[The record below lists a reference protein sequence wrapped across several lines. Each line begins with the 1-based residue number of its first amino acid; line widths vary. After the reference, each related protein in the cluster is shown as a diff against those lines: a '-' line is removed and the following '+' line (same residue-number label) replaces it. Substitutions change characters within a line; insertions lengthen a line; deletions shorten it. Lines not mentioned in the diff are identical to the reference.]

1 MQAIDPG
8 FFSLTHEPLTLQA
21 TEARLTRIYDAAR
34 KGLKGDALA
43 FAAGM
48 KPSDYRRLAQMD
60 PLVEL
65 AEQKGA
71 ADGEHAM
78 ASVLYDAAAQGDAKA
93 ALDHLK
99 HTRGWVAKQQINVDI
114 EQRIS
119 VTDALERAQQRV
131 IEGMYVVQ
139 NDAIP
144 AEAEGAPTPT
154 GSLTTGLERQA
165 DDCAT
170 TNTSAP

>member
-21 TEARLTRIYDAAR
+21 TEARLTRIYDAAK

-78 ASVLYDAAAQGDAKA
+78 AAVLYGAAEQGDAKA

-131 IEGMYVVQ
+131 IEGTARVIEQDVSV
-139 NDAIP
+139 DAV
-144 AEAEGAPTPT
+144 
-154 GSLTTGLERQA
+154 
-165 DDCAT
+165 
-170 TNTSAP
+170 SAV

>member
-1 MQAIDPG
+1 MAFTDLG
-8 FFSLTHEPLTLQA
+8 FFSLTIEPVTLRA
-21 TEARLTRIYDAAR
+21 TEARLTAIYEASR

-48 KPSDYRRLAQMD
+48 LPSDYRRLAQFD
-60 PLVEL
+60 PLVEM
-65 AEQKGA
+65 AELKGA
-71 ADGEHAM
+71 ADGEHEM
-78 ASVLYDAAAQGDAKA
+78 ASVLYDAAVQGDAKA

-131 IEGMYVVQ
+131 IEGTARLVEQ
-139 NDAIP
+139 SEGQDAV
-144 AEAEGAPTPT
+144 APV
-154 GSLTTGLERQA
+154 
-165 DDCAT
+165 
-170 TNTSAP
+170 

>member
-1 MQAIDPG
+1 MSLTD
-8 FFSLTHEPLTLQA
+8 FFSLTPEPVTLQA
-21 TEARLTRIYDAAR
+21 TEARLTAVYEAAK

-48 KPSDYRRLAQMD
+48 KPSDYRRLAQFD

-71 ADGEHAM
+71 ADGEMEM
-78 ASVLYDAAAQGDAKA
+78 AGVLYAAAEQGDAKA

-131 IEGMYVVQ
+131 IEGTARVLESDTHSQ
-139 NDAIP
+139 ARDAV
-144 AEAEGAPTPT
+144 
-154 GSLTTGLERQA
+154 
-165 DDCAT
+165 
-170 TNTSAP
+170 SAV